1 MQHNYECGNHLT
13 HSRQDVMLAA
23 KVSANHSKV
32 DIYAKRCI
40 HYILIRHLSHQE
52 EERMGMVIY
61 KPTAER
67 SLSHTSGKK
76 QVFFEGITYICDR
89 GDQNRYFKPNHD
101 VFLTPTK
108 RL

>member
-1 MQHNYECGNHLT
+1 MMQHNYECGNHLT

-32 DIYAKRCI
+32 DICAKRCI

-67 SLSHTSGKK
+67 SLSHTSGKNK
-76 QVFFEGITYICDR
+76 CFLRASPTSVIVVTKTGNINQTMMFF
-89 GDQNRYFKPNHD
+89 
-101 VFLTPTK
+101 
-108 RL
+108 